1 MGKVRHLYPGGN
13 TSQGFYSFYDFMIG
27 PEVKRKLVLKGGP
40 GVGKST
46 FMKRIGQSFVDL
58 GKDVEY
64 HWCSS
69 DNDSLDGVV
78 IGKQEIC
85 IVDGTA
91 PHVVDPRFPGAVDE
105 IINLG
110 QYWNRHQIQENR
122 AEVLTLTAQVSRCF
136 ERVYLRLREAAIA
149 YAEWSSFLLEARDQV
164 AVKRNILAL
173 AEDFVQGANFSPQ
186 GSRHLFAAAITPE
199 GVTTT
204 VDSLVDDSFA
214 LFGVKGSPGSGVKD
228 LFQHTSRLLDLRN
241 AHAEIFHNP
250 LHPNDIDLIV
260 LPEHKVVMLDLSTSI
275 VDYAAKIHASK
286 FKRWLDFDQFAS
298 ETVLQGQQDLIESC
312 QERLAQNIEK
322 AVAYIQQ
329 AKGFHDQLETSYVPA
344 MDFEAIDGLRS
355 NLFEELFSEIS

>member
-13 TSQGFYSFYDFMIG
+13 TSQGFYSFYDYMVG
-27 PEVKRKLVLKGGP
+27 PGVKRKMVLKGGP

-46 FMKRIGQSFVDL
+46 FMKRVGRSFEDL
-58 GKDVEY
+58 GKNVEY

-110 QYWNRHQIQENR
+110 QYWNRSQIQENR
-122 AEVLTLTAQVSRCF
+122 TEVLTLTAQVSRCF

-149 YAEWSSFLLEARDQV
+149 YAEWSSFLMEARDQV
-164 AVKRNILAL
+164 AINRNIMAL
-173 AEDFVQGANFSPQ
+173 AEDFVQGTSFSPQ
-186 GSRHLFAAAITPE
+186 ASRHLFAAAITPE
-199 GVTTT
+199 GVKTTI
-204 VDSLVDDSFA
+204 DSLVDDGFA

-228 LFQHTSRLLDLRN
+228 LFQHTRRMLDLRN
-241 AHAEIFHNP
+241 AHAEFFHNP
-250 LHPNDIDLIV
+250 LHPEDIDLII
-260 LPEHKVVMLDLSTSI
+260 LPAQKVVMLDLSTSI
-275 VDYAAKIHASK
+275 VDYAAKVHTSK

-298 ETVLQGQQDLIESC
+298 ETVLLEQQPHIESC
-312 QERLAQNIEK
+312 QERLAHNIEK

-329 AKGFHDQLETSYVPA
+329 AKEFHDQLETSYVPA
-344 MDFEAIDGLRS
+344 MDFEGIDGLRVD
-355 NLFEELFSEIS
+355 LFDKLASDIS